1 MNGSQSLYVV
11 ILKLDVVAWNNAVH
25 DGIEGKSRYCFDA
38 ELGRDVLAVAEDC
51 VQADVQLIGDLFIRD
66 AFYDQLKYVYL
77 TAG

>member
-1 MNGSQSLYVV
+1 MG
-11 ILKLDVVAWNNAVH
+11 K
-25 DGIEGKSRYCFDA
+25 DG
-38 ELGRDVLAVAEDC
+38 